1 MSDMTKAMKRSVW
14 ADPIT
19 AKARIEELEAEVKR
33 WQQQSNKHYLYSCE
47 LDKTVADLNAEL
59 APLEGR
65 SAAAH
70 MKYQGE
76 LETKVVKLTKERDK
90 LREAVREVVHVMGHP
105 SSAYSLKPLVDA
117 IKKLEALLGEQR

>member
-90 LREAVREVVHVMGHP
+90 LREAARQHILAIENYAEVRG
-105 SSAYSLKPLVDA
+105 
-117 IKKLEALLGEQR
+117 KLAALLESSDE